1 MKNDAIEG
9 DEHIGSGFDL
19 WCLTPLSIT
28 IQLYISYLTSGAGS
42 ATLPEHLSSLPV
54 FSGVRFTRSLVLCAC
69 FVDCCLSFDIR
80 ILVTSLMSPN
90 SSLS

>member
-19 WCLTPLSIT
+19 WCLTPLSTT

-54 FSGVRFTRSLVLCAC
+54 LVG
-69 FVDCCLSFDIR
+69 FVLLDL
-80 ILVTSLMSPN
+80 
-90 SSLS
+90 